1 LKKAIA
7 ILFAI
12 LLVGGTLTAC
22 GSVGA
27 PATDT
32 PATDTP
38 ATDTPADTTTPPADT
53 TAGSPE
59 IFLISDSGSID
70 DRSFNQASWEGITRF
85 GDENNIAYQV
95 IQPTTSDTTAF
106 LDNIQIAVNGGA
118 KIIVVSGFLFEEA
131 VFIAQDQYPD
141 VKFILIDGAP
151 NDANPDFA
159 QRVFKTG
166 DNTVGVSF
174 AEQQAGFLAGYAAV
188 MEGKTELGFMGGM
201 AVPPVVRFGYGFLQG
216 AEYAASKLGLAPGS
230 INIKYHYTGTFQ
242 AGPDIVTAAAGWFSQ
257 GTEVIFACGGAIG
270 NSIMQAAEQNNGLV
284 IGVDVDQSSQSQ
296 TVITSAMKEI
306 SNAVYDLLNDFYFGT
321 FPGGQNVVFD
331 ATNDGVGLP
340 METSKFTQFTQEQYD
355 TIFAQLKSGEI
366 TVKGDADAQ
375 LDTLA
380 ADLGLSIVT
389 VNVIN

>member
-1 LKKAIA
+1 MKKAIA
-7 ILFAI
+7 ILFTI
-12 LLVGGTLTAC
+12 LLVGGTLSAC
-22 GSVGA
+22 GSVGQD
-27 PATDT
+27 PATPPADT
-32 PATDTP
+32 T
-38 ATDTPADTTTPPADT
+38 TDTPADTTTPPADAST
-53 TAGSPE
+53 GTD

-85 GDENNIAYQV
+85 GDEKGISYNV
-95 IQPTTSDTTAF
+95 IQPTDSNTTAF
-106 LDNIQIAVNGGA
+106 LDNIGIAVQGGA

-131 VFIAQDQYPD
+131 VFIAQEQYPD
-141 VKFILIDGAP
+141 VHFILIDGAP

-159 QRVFKTG
+159 QRVFKTA

-188 MEGKTELGFMGGM
+188 MDGKTDLGFMGGM

-216 AEYAASKLGLAPGS
+216 AEYAASKLGLAPGD

-284 IGVDVDQSSQSQ
+284 IGVDVDQSSQST

-306 SNAVYDLLNDFYFGT
+306 SNAVYDLLNDFFFGT